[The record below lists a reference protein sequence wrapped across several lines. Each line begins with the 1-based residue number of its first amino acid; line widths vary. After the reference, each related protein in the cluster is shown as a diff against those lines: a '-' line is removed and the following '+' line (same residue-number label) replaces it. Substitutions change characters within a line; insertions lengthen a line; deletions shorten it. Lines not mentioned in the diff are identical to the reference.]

1 MLTIVDVNLSATME
15 EDFCEQGKRTG
26 TAVKFANLAIY
37 ALSFA
42 GGSADAHGDVFERSF
57 KTVEHH
63 VDFIVRDDQWWAERD
78 RVVDHRAKHE
88 TPLLGGRNDGGA
100 DCHFGR
106 EGRARC
112 LVGRQFD
119 RADEANAPRF
129 TDEWVSS
136 EAMEAV

>member
-1 MLTIVDVNLSATME
+1 M
-15 EDFCEQGKRTG
+15 
-26 TAVKFANLAIY
+26 KFANLAIC
-37 ALSFA
+37 ALSLA

-88 TPLLGGRNDGGA
+88 TLLLGGRNDGGA

-112 LVGRQFD
+112 LV
-119 RADEANAPRF
+119 
-129 TDEWVSS
+129 
-136 EAMEAV
+136 